1 MKEPDAGAA
10 TFADAADTTN
20 TATASVATANRATR
34 RSRTAARGIP
44 TTTAP
49 FMKAPSLNVA
59 LVWSLES
66 PNDVIWTRG
75 SFGG

>member
-1 MKEPDAGAA
+1 MRAPRPFAEAG
-10 TFADAADTTN
+10 DTTN
-20 TATASVATANRATR
+20 TATASVAAANPAAR
-34 RSRTAARGIP
+34 RSRTAERGTP